1 MVYRVPRNA
10 NRRDYTLERQ
20 VGILIMNLMYYINET
35 EFLEKSFFF
44 EILRAMSRVLFC
56 NYMR

>member
-35 EFLEKSFFF
+35 EFLEKSFF
-44 EILRAMSRVLFC
+44 LRFFVQCREFFFATT
-56 NYMR
+56 

>member
-1 MVYRVPRNA
+1 MVYRAPRNA

-35 EFLEKSFFF
+35 EFLEKSFF
-44 EILRAMSRVLFC
+44 
-56 NYMR
+56 

>member
-1 MVYRVPRNA
+1 MVYRVSRNA

-35 EFLEKSFFF
+35 EFLEKSFF
-44 EILRAMSRVLFC
+44 LRFFVQCREFFFATT
-56 NYMR
+56 